1 MDENTNEMFQKVKI
15 IKVDQDVHH
24 IDDLVAI
31 DTKMRLFV
39 NGSKLG
45 EFYLSPHDLEDFVL
59 GYLLDERYIKSITE
73 VKKINVADL
82 DIKVELTGNQPIE
95 KDKLGCYDGWVHQDQ
110 DLVKINSDFK
120 VKRKKVMDSFDLL
133 IKKAEIWSKTGGT
146 HVAAL
151 VSEGQ
156 FLVRED
162 VSRHVAVDKVIGAGL
177 KRRIDFS
184 KSFIVCSGRIPPDR
198 VVKLANVG
206 IPIMVTK
213 AAPTVE
219 GLKIGEKSGITLIGF
234 LRNGRFNIY
243 THPHRIIL

>member
-1 MDENTNEMFQKVKI
+1 MDEMFQKVKI
-15 IKVDQDVHH
+15 IKVDRNVHR

-31 DTKMRLFV
+31 DTKMKLFV

-59 GYLLDERYIKSITE
+59 GYLLDERYIKSIIE
-73 VKKINVADL
+73 VKKINVTDT
-82 DIKVELTGNQPIE
+82 DIKVELTGNQTI
-95 KDKLGCYDGWVHQDQ
+95 KRDKLACYDGWVHQDQ

-120 VKRKKVMDSFDLL
+120 VERKKVMDSFDLL

-151 VSEGQ
+151 VGEGQ
-156 FLVRED
+156 FIVRED

-177 KRRIDFS
+177 KAGIDFS

-198 VVKLANVG
+198 VVK
-206 IPIMVTK
+206 
-213 AAPTVE
+213 
-219 GLKIGEKSGITLIGF
+219 
-234 LRNGRFNIY
+234 
-243 THPHRIIL
+243 